1 MFKVDCTS
9 FGWSHLHGDGCHTS
23 WNKFSFAVVQKP
35 GTNHLI
41 PSIHCPQS
49 WVDSC

>member
-1 MFKVDCTS
+1 MFKVDSTS
-9 FGWSHLHGDGCHTS
+9 FGWSCFHGDGSDTS

-35 GTNHLI
+35 GTDQLI

-49 WVDSC
+49 